1 LRELEKSKDMESRVK
16 QKKLESIQKIIEEH
30 QNEIDHNNKYVKM
43 RDDDKDK
50 KEYKYKDM
58 N

>member
-1 LRELEKSKDMESRVK
+1 MESRVK